1 MKGSDNFAL
10 LSFYDDIPLTLR
22 FVCVFVCISWLLYSR
37 LIVSPGIAKAIHDH
51 SDSGEGSEEEVEHE
65 HVIYSNMVRSDS
77 GFHDSR

>member
-10 LSFYDDIPLTLR
+10 LSFYDDIPLTIR

-37 LIVSPGIAKAIHDH
+37 LILYPGISKPIPDL
-51 SDSGEGSEEEVEHE
+51 SDSGEGSEEEIQNE